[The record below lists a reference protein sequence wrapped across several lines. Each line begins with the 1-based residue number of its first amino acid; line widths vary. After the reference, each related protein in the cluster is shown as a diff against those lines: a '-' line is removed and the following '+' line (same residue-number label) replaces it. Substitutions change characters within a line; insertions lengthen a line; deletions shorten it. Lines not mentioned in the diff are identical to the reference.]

1 MRYGVIFFI
10 FNDFTSIL
18 FCVYN
23 HCCCFFFLKLDDAEY
38 SIPHVDMMPSL
49 ESILSELDTDSDI
62 ISDVSVRITPTPS
75 IDDRPKTGTMLRH
88 VLLQGV
94 TSQIT
99 SASVRN

>member
-1 MRYGVIFFI
+1 
-10 FNDFTSIL
+10 
-18 FCVYN
+18 
-23 HCCCFFFLKLDDAEY
+23 
-38 SIPHVDMMPSL
+38 MPSL

-75 IDDRPKTGTMLRH
+75 VDDRPKTGTMLRH

-99 SASVRN
+99 SASVIQSNIFDKIAPNHWLVELK

>member
-1 MRYGVIFFI
+1 MNLIG
-10 FNDFTSIL
+10 NLIL
-18 FCVYN
+18 FRVYISFSQWLL
-23 HCCCFFFLKLDDAEY
+23 FFFYQLDDAEY

>member
-1 MRYGVIFFI
+1 
-10 FNDFTSIL
+10 
-18 FCVYN
+18 
-23 HCCCFFFLKLDDAEY
+23 
-38 SIPHVDMMPSL
+38 MMPSL

-99 SASVRN
+99 SASVSIQLGKKHLHSSREKIGILTIDFPTGTH